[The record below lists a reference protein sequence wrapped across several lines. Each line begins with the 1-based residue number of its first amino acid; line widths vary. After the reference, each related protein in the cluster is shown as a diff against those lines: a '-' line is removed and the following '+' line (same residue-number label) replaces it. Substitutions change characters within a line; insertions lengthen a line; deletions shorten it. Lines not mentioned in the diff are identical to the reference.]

1 MTGGIGSGK
10 SAVSAR
16 LASHGAL
23 VIDADALAREVVE
36 PGTPG
41 LTAVE
46 AEFGTGVINADGSLD
61 RPAMAAIVF
70 ADPDRRRAL
79 EAIVHPLVAQ
89 RSATLVAAAPDDAV
103 VVSDIPI
110 LAEMIAS
117 GARDRTE
124 FDLVVVV
131 TCPHGTRLDRL
142 VARGVPREDALA
154 RIGAQFSDEQRL
166 EYADVVIDNSGSLG
180 DLDAAVDDLWERLTS

>member
-89 RSATLVAAAPDDAV
+89 RSATLVASAPDDAV

-180 DLDAAVDDLWERLTS
+180 DLDAAVDDLWQRLTS

>member
-41 LTAVE
+41 LMAVE
-46 AEFGTGVINADGSLD
+46 AKFGTGVINADGSLD

-124 FDLVVVV
+124 FDVVVVV
-131 TCPHGTRLDRL
+131 TCPHETRLDRL

>member
-154 RIGAQFSDEQRL
+154 RIGAQFCDEQRL

>member
-1 MTGGIGSGK
+1 M
-10 SAVSAR
+10 SAR

>member
-46 AEFGTGVINADGSLD
+46 AEFGTGVIHADGSLV

-180 DLDAAVDDLWERLTS
+180 DLDAAVDDLWQRLTS

>member
-41 LTAVE
+41 LMAVE
-46 AEFGTGVINADGSLD
+46 AKFGTGVINADGSLD

-117 GARDRTE
+117 GARGRTE

>member
-16 LASHGAL
+16 LAGHGAL

-124 FDLVVVV
+124 FDVVVVV
-131 TCPHGTRLDRL
+131 TCPHETRLDRL

-180 DLDAAVDDLWERLTS
+180 DLDAAVDDLWQRLTS

>member
-41 LTAVE
+41 LMAVE
-46 AEFGTGVINADGSLD
+46 AKFGTGVINADGSLD

-180 DLDAAVDDLWERLTS
+180 DLDAAVDDLWQRLTS

>member
-41 LTAVE
+41 LMAVE
-46 AEFGTGVINADGSLD
+46 AKFGTGVINADGSLD

-131 TCPHGTRLDRL
+131 TCPHETRLDRL

-180 DLDAAVDDLWERLTS
+180 DLDAAVDDLWQRLTS

>member
-124 FDLVVVV
+124 FDVVVVV
-131 TCPHGTRLDRL
+131 TCPHETRLDRL

>member
-41 LTAVE
+41 LMAVE
-46 AEFGTGVINADGSLD
+46 AKFGTGVINADGSLD

>member
-79 EAIVHPLVAQ
+79 EAIVHPLIAE
-89 RSATLVAAAPDDAV
+89 RSAARVAAAPEDAV

-124 FDLVVVV
+124 FDVVVVV
-131 TCPHGTRLDRL
+131 TCPHETRLDRL